1 MTKALAKLGFHLALY
16 ATRLLPL
23 PRLPQPA
30 PTPPERQLAGT
41 GRIFFWTPGD
51 TAGANVIVHD
61 IMPALCAAAAQH
73 APGWTITAGHSI
85 PDGQLDALISFKA
98 VPPPETRLRA
108 SQSILLICDQAEVF
122 WHDIPGFD
130 SVVATSSEP
139 FAALLRHRH
148 PRVTFIPESEP
159 LDYIESGATNLRL
172 PPSQRPPELI
182 WHGGHYSLGALL
194 GLRPQLERWA
204 KGHEATL
211 QIISGGAPASQE
223 RWGEL
228 RVQRSPWS
236 KAHLKEVA
244 SRARL
249 GLVPARTS
257 LKSSWLKPAS
267 RVRCLFALGVP
278 AIGDSRVPDVHEFAA
293 ACRAPVAGSDAEWL
307 LRLQEL
313 WNDPTELDALAE
325 RGHRAVADR
334 WSANQTA
341 FRWLRHLDA
350 EFTRQPDALAN

>member
-1 MTKALAKLGFHLALY
+1 MMKASAKLGFHLALY

-23 PRLPQPA
+23 PSLPQPA
-30 PTPPERQLAGT
+30 PTPPERQIAGT
-41 GRIFFWTPGD
+41 RRIRFWTPGD

-61 IMPALCAAAAQH
+61 IMPALHAAAARH

-85 PDGQLDALISFKA
+85 PDGNFDALICFKA
-98 VPPPETRLRA
+98 VPPPEARLRA

-122 WHDIPGFD
+122 WHDIPGFN

-139 FAALLRHRH
+139 FAALLRRRH
-148 PRVTFIPESEP
+148 PHVTFIPESEP
-159 LDYIESGATNLRL
+159 LDYIESGATNLGL

-194 GLRPQLERWA
+194 DVRPQLERWA
-204 KGHEATL
+204 QGREATL
-211 QIISGGAPASQE
+211 HIISGGAPASEE
-223 RWGEL
+223 RWGAL

-236 KAHLKEVA
+236 KASLKQA
-244 SRARL
+244 AARARL
-249 GLVPARTS
+249 GIIPARGS
-257 LKSSWLKPAS
+257 LKNSWLKPAS

-278 AIGDSRVPDVHEFAA
+278 AIGDSRVPDVREFAA
-293 ACRAPVAGSDAEWL
+293 ACRARTAGSDAEWL
-307 LRLQEL
+307 LRLDEL
-313 WNDPTELDALAE
+313 WNNPSELDALAV
-325 RGHRAVADR
+325 RGHRAVADG

-350 EFTRQPDALAN
+350 EFTRCVGGAPN